1 MKRRTFIIAAAAT
14 AVAITVPAVYYSRN
28 HKKSYNPLVM
38 PEILGQF
45 CDESLI
51 RAIGEQY
58 AGKTGENQADK
69 IKALLLQE
77 DNGTVV
83 AEKDRD
89 AVAALLKK
97 KTEAEFSARKTLVLN
112 GWIITQTEARQCAL
126 FSLTA

>member
-1 MKRRTFIIAAAAT
+1 MKRRTFIIVAAAT
-14 AVAITVPAVYYSRN
+14 AVAISVPAVYYSRN
-28 HKKSYNPLVM
+28 HKKSYHPLVM

-69 IKALLLQE
+69 IKALLLQ
-77 DNGTVV
+77 DNNGTLV

-89 AVAALLKK
+89 AVASLLKK
-97 KTEAEFSARKTLVLN
+97 KTEAEFSARKTLVLG

>member
-28 HKKSYNPLVM
+28 HKKTYNPLVM

-51 RAIGEQY
+51 RAIGEEYSRQ
-58 AGKTGENQADK
+58 TGENQAGT
-69 IKALLLQE
+69 IKALLLQAE
-77 DNGTVV
+77 NGAVV
-83 AEKDRD
+83 AEKDRN

-97 KTEAEFSARKTLVLN
+97 KTEAEFSARSTMIMK
-112 GWIITQTEARQCAL
+112 GWIITRTEARQCAL